1 MAKNLLLI
9 RKMAVIQNMFL
20 TDISTSFER
29 VADHCSNI
37 AIYVLQSDQE
47 EMDPHNFLIQH
58 GMAGNKEF
66 QDRYIEYKNKYI
78 IE

>member
-1 MAKNLLLI
+1 MRTGECTTELGFILS
-9 RKMAVIQNMFL
+9 
-20 TDISTSFER
+20 DISTSFER